1 MTLPT
6 LSFSPL
12 DIGLALFELTAY
24 AITAILVVRRLA
36 RNRNRL
42 VEAASTDPLTGLL
55 NRRAFMRA
63 LKAYDGEENMS
74 VILFDLDRFKT
85 INATFG
91 MEAGDQL
98 LVEIARRLD
107 KVCGDHC
114 RLYRLG
120 GDLFALKPRGDAIQT
135 RTEAAVAR
143 IRAALEAPFE
153 IGPSHLTQT
162 ASLGVATAQG
172 RVRSGAALF
181 DHAHA
186 ALACAKSQHRGGTA
200 YYSETLARDIE
211 RSHEIER
218 EIGEGLTRG
227 EFAVW
232 YQPIVDRDG
241 RTTGVEALARWPG
254 RPGGELSP
262 AQFIPHAER
271 SGQIHALG
279 LYVLRRACMDF
290 RHRDDLRVSVN
301 LSPAQFHDKR
311 LVTDVASALL
321 ETGFPAERLELE
333 ITEGQIIDLPEQAD
347 AVMRDLRLLGVSIAL
362 DDYGSGYA
370 SIGYLRRYRFDKLK
384 IDKSLIDGVGL
395 DARAG
400 QLLAATTA
408 MAQALDIP
416 VTAEGVETGEQAK
429 LLRLAGVDSLQG
441 YFFGRPQPAQV
452 FAALAADGVVPLTSF
467 KAASAGM
474 R

>member
-1 MTLPT
+1 
-6 LSFSPL
+6 
-12 DIGLALFELTAY
+12 
-24 AITAILVVRRLA
+24 
-36 RNRNRL
+36 
-42 VEAASTDPLTGLL
+42 
-55 NRRAFMRA
+55 
-63 LKAYDGEENMS
+63 
-74 VILFDLDRFKT
+74 
-85 INATFG
+85 
-91 MEAGDQL
+91 
-98 LVEIARRLD
+98 
-107 KVCGDHC
+107 
-114 RLYRLG
+114 
-120 GDLFALKPRGDAIQT
+120 
-135 RTEAAVAR
+135 
-143 IRAALEAPFE
+143 
-153 IGPSHLTQT
+153 
-162 ASLGVATAQG
+162 
-172 RVRSGAALF
+172 
-181 DHAHA
+181 
-186 ALACAKSQHRGGTA
+186 
-200 YYSETLARDIE
+200 
-211 RSHEIER
+211 
-218 EIGEGLTRG
+218 
-227 EFAVW
+227 
-232 YQPIVDRDG
+232 
-241 RTTGVEALARWPG
+241 
-254 RPGGELSP
+254 
-262 AQFIPHAER
+262 
-271 SGQIHALG
+271 
-279 LYVLRRACMDF
+279 MDF

-467 KAASAGM
+467 KAA
-474 R
+474 RQV